1 MGKTGG
7 RRNFGYGK
15 QMAWA
20 GKNALAN
27 RYGEGRYAT
36 RAAHAERWQRFV
48 AFARETCIR
57 DARQVDRA
65 LVTAYGRHLA
75 D

>member
-20 GKNALAN
+20 GKNALVG
-27 RYGEGRYAT
+27 RYGGGRYAT
-36 RAAHAERWQRFV
+36 RAAHACRAGPLCQD
-48 AFARETCIR
+48 TCR
-57 DARQVDRA
+57 
-65 LVTAYGRHLA
+65 LH
-75 D
+75 